1 MAGETLDSLDHR
13 ILAIL
18 QTDGR
23 LGLTEIGRRVNL
35 SQPAVSARVKRLEQA
50 GVISGYRAIV
60 DPARLGLNIHAMVR
74 LRTTHA
80 HVAACLDHFAALPE
94 VVTVHRLTG
103 EDCFLIDLYAMTAE
117 RLEAVVDGIA
127 RFGPVTT
134 SLVLR
139 TYASPVT
146 GTPPAP
152 PAGGSGGRA

>member
-1 MAGETLDSLDHR
+1 MGADTVESFDSVDRR

-18 QTDGR
+18 QTEGR

-35 SQPAVSARVKRLEQA
+35 SQPAVSARVKRLEKS
-50 GVISGYRAIV
+50 GVISGYRAVV
-60 DPARLGLNIHAMVR
+60 DPARLGLNIHAVVR

-80 HVAACLDHFAALPE
+80 RVAACLDHFAALPE

-103 EDCFLIDLYAMTAE
+103 EDCFLIDVYAATAQ
-117 RLEAVVDGIA
+117 RLETVVDSIA

-139 TYASPVT
+139 TYETKAVN
-146 GTPPAP
+146 PPD
-152 PAGGSGGRA
+152 RR